1 MGGKRFRVSFYLFLI
16 TRARPGEPQ
25 SRCGLLLQDGLE
37 VHEQVY
43 FVVDLE
49 FFVDVGDVGA
59 DGVDADVQLLGDLL
73 VLFAGG

>member
-1 MGGKRFRVSFYLFLI
+1 M
-16 TRARPGEPQ
+16 
-25 SRCGLLLQDGLE
+25 
-37 VHEQVY
+37 HEQVY

-59 DGVDADVQLLGDLL
+59 DGVDADVQLIGDLL